1 MTEHTTDDRATSCC
15 TSGPAETH
23 RIQRPAA
30 ATPCC
35 GTAQDAAAAG
45 TCCAP
50 DAKREATAAGAG
62 CC

>member
-15 TSGPAETH
+15 SSGQAETH
-23 RIQRPAA
+23 RIQQPAA

-35 GTAQDAAAAG
+35 GTARDAADAG
-45 TCCAP
+45 TCAP